1 MHHPDCPRSDPTRSN
16 APCLCWDILR
26 VADEEQEDSRLL
38 RGMVFGILFSLPF
51 WLILAWVIL

>member
-16 APCLCWDILR
+16 APCLCWEILR
-26 VADEEQEDSRLL
+26 TEDEEDETRLL

-51 WLILAWVIL
+51 WLIFAWVIL